1 MYCVF
6 YVCECIVCSM
16 FVNVLGTFLYCSLQ
30 ATQSM
35 CAWCFDTLIY
45 HLADRGDLTGGLNPP
60 PLLSADSH
68 PPSASSFSHSSH
80 TEHTNPLHPP
90 TNSNTH
96 TQTRT
101 HHHNLHTHQSPP
113 PPAPYSHM
121 HSSYDDPML
130 LRSHHW
136 HSRSPPD
143 PPRDV
148 VRLRDEG
155 VECPMFV
162 TWTKHSGAYGGRR
175 GWSGEGEL
183 RGCVGCLTP
192 TPIADICGYALKSG
206 VKDRRFNPLV
216 LKDVPLLSCK
226 LSLLHSFE
234 PCEHLYEWEVGVH
247 GVTISFVVDGGQQY
261 SATFL
266 PEVAVEHDMSQRTV
280 ITELVRK
287 SHYTG
292 PITDELLNSISVTRY
307 QSSRT
312 SLSYENYV
320 THHCKGRSSPH
331 HHHNNARASIFR

>member
-162 TWTKHSGAYGGRR
+162 TWTKHSAAK
-175 GWSGEGEL
+175 
-183 RGCVGCLTP
+183 V
-192 TPIADICGYALKSG
+192 
-206 VKDRRFNPLV
+206 
-216 LKDVPLLSCK
+216 SC
-226 LSLLHSFE
+226 
-234 PCEHLYEWEVGVH
+234 
-247 GVTISFVVDGGQQY
+247 
-261 SATFL
+261 
-266 PEVAVEHDMSQRTV
+266 VAVWV
-280 ITELVRK
+280 V
-287 SHYTG
+287 
-292 PITDELLNSISVTRY
+292 
-307 QSSRT
+307 
-312 SLSYENYV
+312 
-320 THHCKGRSSPH
+320 
-331 HHHNNARASIFR
+331 